1 MAAEAIYSHDRHLM
15 RTTAVAAASSG
26 EIWQL
31 PDGRAAVLK
40 AQVAPAAGDET
51 EWATDGVYTV
61 TKTANFVWV
70 DGSEIYWDHSANSAV
85 LFPADDRDFYI
96 GVAVGDA
103 TSAATTGR
111 VNLNVRPT
119 WAVDLFRDGYQSV
132 LAGTPAASAFGYPV
146 PCGGGAIFELTAT
159 NEAQKVDALA
169 VNGFDAGSNWILEG
183 SFRVLS
189 DGASG
194 VQDFSIG
201 AASGTHA
208 TDFQSVTSLCTLHLD
223 GNDTKIYAESDDN
236 ATDVAPTDTTKVYV
250 EGTDR
255 ASRVYFVMDARA
267 PGDVQYYINGVNVL
281 PNSTFTAGLTG
292 TLFPVVHLEKTAT
305 ADVYKIA
312 VDSLRVRL
320 CQQDNPMK

>member
-1 MAAEAIYSHDRHLM
+1 MSAEAVYVHDRHTL
-15 RTTAVAAASSG
+15 RTTGVAAASSG

-31 PDGRAAVLK
+31 PDGRAAVYK
-40 AQVAPAAGDET
+40 GQVASAAGDET
-51 EWATDGVYTV
+51 SWAAEGVYTV

-70 DGSEIYWDHSANSAV
+70 DGSPIYWDHSANSAV

-103 TSAATTGR
+103 TSSATSGR
-111 VNLNVRPT
+111 VNLNVRP
-119 WAVDLFRDGYQSV
+119 AYVVDLFRDGFQTV
-132 LAGTPAASAFGYPV
+132 LAGTAAAGGFGYPV
-146 PCGGGAIFELTAT
+146 PCGGGYVFELTST

-169 VNGFDAGSNWILEG
+169 VNGFDAAANWILEG

-189 DGASG
+189 DGGAG
-194 VQDFSIG
+194 AQDFSIG
-201 AASGTHA
+201 VASGTHA
-208 TDFQSVTSLCTLHLD
+208 TDFQSVTSLATLHLD

-236 ATDVAPTDTTKVYV
+236 STDVAPTDTTKTYV

-255 ASRVYFVMDARA
+255 ASRVYFVMDART

-281 PNSTFTAGLTG
+281 PNSTFTAGTSG
-292 TLFPVVHLEKTAT
+292 TLFPIVHLEKTAT
-305 ADVYKIA
+305 TDTYKIA